1 MAIEQVVKSPTYS
14 GNVTPNFVRFSE
26 VAHLLYKIH
35 DYSLAL
41 LVAKWLAKQLHNGNL
56 PKVKSYS
63 LLPATLTF
71 ITYLLIRLTDLFMLI
86 WIEPIISQSLST
98 HS

>member
-26 VAHLLYKIH
+26 VAHLLDKIH
-35 DYSLAL
+35 DYNLAL

-63 LLPATLTF
+63 LLPAF
-71 ITYLLIRLTDLFMLI
+71 SQPSPSHTYFYHLF
-86 WIEPIISQSLST
+86 T
-98 HS
+98 YKAD